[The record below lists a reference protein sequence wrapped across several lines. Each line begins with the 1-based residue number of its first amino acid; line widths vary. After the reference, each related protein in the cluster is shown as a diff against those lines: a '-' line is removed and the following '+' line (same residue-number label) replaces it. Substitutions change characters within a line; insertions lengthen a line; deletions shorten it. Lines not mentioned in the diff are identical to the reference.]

1 MNTAE
6 TAFAAELATAI
17 RRGLAPLDSPE
28 PLRLSEWA
36 AEHFYLSAES
46 SYVEGVWEARP
57 YQPAIMD
64 CMSNDDIRSVT
75 VRKSARVGYTK
86 MIVAA
91 IGYFAEHRK
100 RNQVVFQPVD
110 GDAEDFSKD
119 EVEPM
124 LRDCIAVQR
133 VFPHYE
139 TKSKFNTLT
148 KKVFTGS
155 TLDIRGGKSPKNYR
169 RLSKDVVIYDE
180 LDGFDIDVGGKDG
193 EGDAVTLGDKRLEG
207 ATFPKSIRGSTPK
220 ERGASLIEKAE
231 AEADLRFQFHIPCPH
246 CGHEQPVRWG
256 GAEATFG
263 FKWIGEEHASTMY
276 LCEAKSCGGLFAFE
290 EYIAAGGP
298 LEHGRWISEEGTWID
313 GEGYFRSPGGELVLP
328 PDNVAFHLW
337 TGMAGT
343 VPWPQ
348 IVKAFLAAR
357 KDPSKLKTFVNT
369 TLGESWV
376 EKGGDRTNAELLFR
390 RREYY
395 PAEVPD
401 GVLVIVAAIDTQ
413 DDRFEIQFDGYGVGE
428 ERWSLAYVRLVGDP
442 SRKAI
447 WDKLAETL
455 RRQFTREDGT
465 ILQVLLATQ
474 DHGGHYSDEVNA
486 FSKRMGTRFL
496 IPVKGSNQTGKPVA
510 TLPRKK
516 NAKGVYLTEVG
527 TDTAKSLLYQRYQI
541 DAQEPGVPN
550 PGFVHWPVSDDFD
563 RTYFDQVTAEEQVR
577 TYRSGVAI
585 VTWDAKGRRNEA
597 TDNSVYSLA
606 AIRIAQQHMGVR
618 LVAPD
623 EKPATP
629 PPPKRPRVI
638 RSSYLGRR

>member
-6 TAFAAELATAI
+6 IAFAAELASAI

-28 PLRLSEWA
+28 PLRLSQWA

-64 CMSNDDIRSVT
+64 CMSNDDVRTVT

-110 GDAEDFSKD
+110 GDADDFTKD
-119 EVEPM
+119 EIDPM
-124 LRDCIAVQR
+124 LRDCVAVQR
-133 VFPHYE
+133 VFPYYE
-139 TKSKFNTLT
+139 TKSKFNTLS

-169 RLSKDVVIYDE
+169 RLSKDVVYYDE

-220 ERGASLIEKAE
+220 EQGASLIEKAE
-231 AEADLRFQFHIPCPH
+231 AEADLRFEFHVPCPH
-246 CGHEQPVRWG
+246 CGHEQAIRWG
-256 GAEATFG
+256 GGDATFG
-263 FKWIGEEHASTMY
+263 FKWLGEDPSTTQY
-276 LCEAKSCGGLFAFE
+276 LCAAKACGALFRFE
-290 EYIAAGGP
+290 EYVAPHGP
-298 LEHGRWISEEGTWID
+298 LERGRWVAEDGTWID
-313 GEGYFRSPGGELVLP
+313 REGYFRTQGCELIAP
-328 PDNVAFHLW
+328 PESVAFRLW

-343 VPWPQ
+343 VPWSQ
-348 IVKAFLAAR
+348 IVKSFLTAR

-369 TLGESWV
+369 TLGESWA
-376 EKGGDRTNAELLFR
+376 EKGGDRTDADVLYR

-395 PAEVPD
+395 PAQVPD
-401 GVLVIVAAIDTQ
+401 GVLAIVASVDTQ

-428 ERWSLAYVRLVGDP
+428 ERWSLSYVRLVGDP
-442 SRKAI
+442 SRKLI
-447 WDKLAETL
+447 WDKLAEEL
-455 RRQFTREDGT
+455 RRQFTRADGT

-486 FSKRMGTRFL
+486 FSKRMGVRFL

-510 TLPRKK
+510 TMPRKK

-527 TDTAKSLLYQRYQI
+527 TDTAKSLLHQRYQI
-541 DAQEPGVPN
+541 DAHDVGVPN
-550 PGFVHWPVSDDFD
+550 PGFVHWPVSDEFD
-563 RTYFDQVTAEEQVR
+563 RTYFAQVTAEEQVR
-577 TYRSGVAI
+577 TYRSGVAV
-585 VTWDAKGRRNEA
+585 VTWDAKGRPNEA
-597 TDNSVYSLA
+597 TDCSVYSLA
-606 AIRIAQQHMGVR
+606 AIRLAQQHYGVR
-618 LVAPD
+618 LAAPAD
-623 EKPATP
+623 PSAPTVSR
-629 PPPKRPRVI
+629 PKRRI
-638 RSSYLGRR
+638 ARSSYLGNR